1 MTFPIPAGQRF
12 GRPIMALN
20 FPNASRSYD
29 ERRDLVRFWGYDEAL
44 EIALFM
50 DVKALRALNPTMMND
65 EAGYLTAFDAALERI
80 HASARKV
87 YTKRDED
94 AYLLRESDF

>member
-1 MTFPIPAGQRF
+1 MPADQLF

-44 EIALFM
+44 EIAFFV
-50 DVKALRALNPTMMND
+50 DVKALRTLNPSMMND
-65 EAGYLTAFDAALERI
+65 EAGYLTAFDAVLERI

-87 YTKRDED
+87 YSKRDED
-94 AYLLRESDF
+94 AYLIKESDL